1 MSTFEQKLEK
11 YAELGVKI
19 GVNIQPGQTLVV
31 NAPIS
36 TAEFVKLV
44 AKKAYESGAKNVHVE
59 WNDEELTKIKFEMA
73 PDEAFREYPMWRAKG
88 YEEMAEDGAAFL
100 TILSSNPDLL
110 KGIDPTRIATANKT
124 GSKAFEKYK
133 SYIMSDKVSWSI
145 LAVPS
150 KEWAKKVFPDVEES
164 EQINNL
170 WDAIFSATRIDQ
182 EDPILAWKEHDENL
196 QNRLKLLNDRGYKKL
211 NYKGP
216 GTDLT
221 IELPED
227 HIWLGGG
234 GKNDKGTYFFANIP
248 TEEVFTLPL
257 KTGVNGVIASTM
269 PLNYAGTLIENFS
282 LTFKD
287 GKIVDFSAGEGYETL
302 KHLINTDDGSHY
314 LGEVALVPHNS
325 PISNLNIIFFN
336 TLFDENA
343 SCHLAIGN
351 AYSPCIKDGSTLS
364 KDELEAKGANN
375 SLTHVDFMVGSNRL
389 NITGEKADGTV
400 EAIFVDGNWA
410 F

>member
-1 MSTFEQKLEK
+1 MSTFEQNLEK
-11 YAELGVKI
+11 YAELSVKI

-31 NAPIS
+31 NAPITS
-36 TAEFVKLV
+36 AEFVRLV
-44 AKKAYESGAKNVHVE
+44 AIQAYEAGAKNVHVE
-59 WNDEELTKIKFEMA
+59 WGDEELTKIKFEKA
-73 PDEAFREYPMWRAKG
+73 PEEAFKEYPMWKAKG
-88 YEEMAEDGAAFL
+88 YEDMAEEGSAFL
-100 TILSSNPDLL
+100 FILANNPDLL
-110 KGIDPTRIATANKT
+110 KGIDPSRIATANRT
-124 GSKAFEKYK
+124 SGKALEKYRE
-133 SYIMSDKVSWSI
+133 YTMGDKVSWSV

-150 KEWAKKVFPDVEES
+150 KEWAKKVYPNIEES
-164 EQINNL
+164 EQINKL

-196 QNRLKLLNDRGYKKL
+196 QKRLILLNERNYKKL
-211 NYKGP
+211 YYKGP

-234 GKNDKGTYFFANIP
+234 SKNDKGTYFFANIP

-257 KTGVNGVIASTM
+257 KTGINGVVSSTM

-287 GKIVDFSAGEGYETL
+287 GRIVDFSAEEGYETL
-302 KHLINTDDGSHY
+302 KHLIETDEGSHY
-314 LGEVALVPHNS
+314 LGEVALVPHDS
-325 PISNLNIIFFN
+325 PISNLNTIFYN

-351 AYSPCIKDGSTLS
+351 AYTPCIKDGPNLS
-364 KDELEAKGANN
+364 KEELIQKGANS
-375 SLTHVDFMVGSNRL
+375 SLTHVDFMVGSNKL
-389 NITGEKADGTV
+389 NIDGERADGTR
-400 EAIFVDGNWA
+400 EAIFIEGNWA

>member
-36 TAEFVKLV
+36 AAEFVRLV
-44 AKKAYESGAKNVHVE
+44 TILAYEAGAKNVHVE
-59 WNDEELTKIKFEMA
+59 WGDEELTKIKFEKA
-73 PDEAFREYPMWRAKG
+73 PDEAFKEYPMWKAKG
-88 YEEMAEDGAAFL
+88 YEDMANEGCAFL
-100 TILSSNPDLL
+100 FIVSNNPDLL
-110 KGIDPTRIATANKT
+110 KGIDPSRIATANKT
-124 GSKAFEKYK
+124 SSKALEKFREYT
-133 SYIMSDKVSWSI
+133 MSDRVSWSI

-150 KEWAKKVFPDVEES
+150 KEWAKKVFPNVEES
-164 EQINNL
+164 EQINKL

-196 QNRLKLLNDRGYKKL
+196 QKRLELLNERNYKKL
-211 NYKGP
+211 YYKGP
-216 GTDLT
+216 GTDLS

-227 HIWLGGG
+227 HIWLGGAS
-234 GKNDKGTYFFANIP
+234 KNDKDTYFFANIP
-248 TEEVFTLPL
+248 TEEVFTLPF
-257 KTGVNGVIASTM
+257 KTGINGVVSSTM

-287 GKIVDFSAGEGYETL
+287 GKIIDFTADEGYETL
-302 KHLINTDDGSHY
+302 KHLIETDEGSHY
-314 LGEVALVPHNS
+314 LGEVALVPHDS
-325 PISNLNIIFFN
+325 PISNLNTIFYN

-351 AYSPCIKDGSTLS
+351 AYTPCIKDGSNLS
-364 KDELEAKGANN
+364 KEELVEKGANS
-375 SLTHVDFMVGSNRL
+375 SLTHVDFMVGSNKL
-389 NITGEKADGTV
+389 NIDGERADGTI
-400 EAIFVDGNWA
+400 EAIFIEGNWA

>member
-36 TAEFVKLV
+36 TVDFVRLV
-44 AKKAYESGAKNVHVE
+44 AKKAYEAGAKNVHVE
-59 WNDEELTKIKFEMA
+59 WNDEELTKIKFEKA
-73 PDEAFREYPMWRAKG
+73 PDEAFKEYPMWRAKG
-88 YEEMAEDGAAFL
+88 FEEMAEEGAAFL
-100 TILSSNPDLL
+100 TIMSSNPDLL
-110 KGIDPTRIATANKT
+110 KGIDPLRIATANKT
-124 GSKAFEKYK
+124 GSKALEKYK
-133 SYIMSDKVSWSI
+133 HYIMSDKVSWSI

-150 KEWAKKVFPDVEES
+150 KEWAKKVFPNVDES
-164 EQINNL
+164 EQVNML
-170 WDAIFSATRIDQ
+170 WDAIFSATRINQ
-182 EDPILAWKEHDENL
+182 EDPISAWEKHDENL
-196 QNRLKLLNDRGYKKL
+196 QNRLKLLNERGYKKL
-211 NYKGP
+211 YYKGP

-221 IELPED
+221 IELPDD

-257 KTGVNGVIASTM
+257 KTGVNGVVASTM

-282 LTFKD
+282 LTFKE
-287 GKIVDFSAGEGYETL
+287 GRIVDFSADEGYETL
-302 KHLINTDDGSHY
+302 KHLIETDEGSHY

-351 AYSPCIKDGSTLS
+351 AYLPCFKDGSDLS
-364 KDELEAKGANN
+364 KDELAEKGVNS
-375 SLTHVDFMVGSNRL
+375 SLTHVDFMVGSNKL
-389 NITGEKADGTV
+389 NINGEKADGTI

>member
-1 MSTFEQKLEK
+1 MSSFEQNLEK
-11 YAELGVKI
+11 YAELSVKI

-36 TAEFVKLV
+36 SAEFVRLV
-44 AKKAYESGAKNVHVE
+44 AIQAYEVGAKNVHVE
-59 WNDEELTKIKFEMA
+59 WGDEELTKIKFEKA
-73 PDEAFREYPMWRAKG
+73 PEEAFKEYPMWKAKG
-88 YEEMAEDGAAFL
+88 YEDMAEEGSAFL
-100 TILSSNPDLL
+100 FILANNPDLL
-110 KGIDPTRIATANKT
+110 KGIDPSRIATANRT
-124 GSKAFEKYK
+124 SGKALEKYRE
-133 SYIMSDKVSWSI
+133 YTMSDKVSWSV

-150 KEWAKKVFPDVEES
+150 KEWAKKVYPNIEES
-164 EQINNL
+164 EQINKL
-170 WDAIFSATRIDQ
+170 WDAIFSATRIIQ

-196 QNRLKLLNDRGYKKL
+196 QKRLKLLNERKYKKL
-211 NYKGP
+211 YYMGP

-234 GKNDKGTYFFANIP
+234 SKNDKDTYFFANIP

-257 KTGVNGVIASTM
+257 KTGINGVVSSTM

-287 GKIVDFSAGEGYETL
+287 GRIVDFSAEEGYETL
-302 KHLINTDDGSHY
+302 KHLIETDEGSHY
-314 LGEVALVPHNS
+314 LGEVALVPHDS
-325 PISNLNIIFFN
+325 PISNLNTIFYN

-351 AYSPCIKDGSTLS
+351 AYTPCIKDGSSLS
-364 KDELEAKGANN
+364 KEELLEKGANS
-375 SLTHVDFMVGSNRL
+375 SLTHVDFMVGSNKL
-389 NITGEKADGTV
+389 NIDGERADGAR
-400 EAIFVDGNWA
+400 EAIFIEGNWA

>member
-31 NAPIS
+31 SAPIT
-36 TAEFVKLV
+36 TADFVRII
-44 AKKAYESGAKNVHVE
+44 AKKAYEAGAKNVHVE
-59 WNDEELTKIKFEMA
+59 WNDEELTRIKFEKA
-73 PDEAFREYPMWRAKG
+73 PDEAFKEFPMWKAKG

-100 TILSSNPDLL
+100 SIISSNPDLL
-110 KGIDPTRIATANKT
+110 KGIDPLRIATANKT
-124 GSKAFEKYK
+124 GSKALEKYK
-133 SYIMSDKVSWSI
+133 NYIMSDKVSWSI

-150 KEWAKKVFPDVEES
+150 KEWAKKVFPNVEES
-164 EQINNL
+164 EQVNKL
-170 WDAIFSATRIDQ
+170 WEAIFTATRIDQ
-182 EDPILAWKEHDENL
+182 DDPILAWKEHDENL
-196 QNRLKLLNDRGYKKL
+196 QNRLKLLNERVYKNL
-211 NYKGP
+211 HYKGP

-234 GKNDKGTYFFANIP
+234 GKNEKGTYFFANMP

-257 KTGVNGVIASTM
+257 KTGVNGVVTSSM

-287 GKIVDFSAGEGYETL
+287 GRIIDFSADEGYETL
-302 KHLINTDDGSHY
+302 KHLIETDDGSYY
-314 LGEVALVPHNS
+314 LGEVALVPDDS
-325 PISNLNIIFFN
+325 PISNLNIIFYN

-351 AYSPCIKDGSTLS
+351 AYTPCIKNGASLS
-364 KDELEAKGANN
+364 KDELAAKGANS
-375 SLTHVDFMVGSNRL
+375 SLTHVDFMVGSNKL
-389 NITGEKADGTV
+389 NINGEKADGTL
-400 EAIFVDGNWA
+400 EAIFVNGNWA

>member
-36 TAEFVKLV
+36 AAEFVRLV
-44 AKKAYESGAKNVHVE
+44 TILAYEAGAKNVHVE
-59 WNDEELTKIKFEMA
+59 WGDEELTKIKFEKA
-73 PDEAFREYPMWRAKG
+73 PDEAFKEYPMWKAKG
-88 YEEMAEDGAAFL
+88 YEDMAKEGCAFL
-100 TILSSNPDLL
+100 FIVSNNPDLL
-110 KGIDPTRIATANKT
+110 KGIDPSRIATANKT
-124 GSKAFEKYK
+124 SSKALEKFREYT
-133 SYIMSDKVSWSI
+133 MSDRVSWSI

-150 KEWAKKVFPDVEES
+150 KEWAKKVFPNVEES
-164 EQINNL
+164 EQINKL

-196 QNRLKLLNDRGYKKL
+196 QKRIELLNERNYKKL
-211 NYKGP
+211 YYKGP
-216 GTDLT
+216 GTDLS

-227 HIWLGGG
+227 HIWLGGAS
-234 GKNDKGTYFFANIP
+234 KNDKDTYFFANIP
-248 TEEVFTLPL
+248 TEEVFTLPF
-257 KTGVNGVIASTM
+257 KTGINGVVSSTM

-287 GKIVDFSAGEGYETL
+287 GKIIDFTADEGYETL
-302 KHLINTDDGSHY
+302 NHLIETDEGSHY
-314 LGEVALVPHNS
+314 LGEVALVPHDS
-325 PISNLNIIFFN
+325 PISNLNTIFYN

-351 AYSPCIKDGSTLS
+351 AYTPCIKDGSNLS
-364 KDELEAKGANN
+364 KEELVEKGANS
-375 SLTHVDFMVGSNRL
+375 SLTHVDFMVGSNKL
-389 NITGEKADGTV
+389 NIDGERADGTI
-400 EAIFVDGNWA
+400 EAIFIEGNWA